1 MRDGLQLGDT
11 APDFRAQ
18 TTEGEIRLRVAHPII
33 GDAEFTVSKLY
44 GMLPA
49 DVSGDPTERT
59 WPYIRIVPQPAKS

>member
-1 MRDGLQLGDT
+1 MTLKLGDT